1 MATMPVHHYSVLCY
15 SNGHNSHF
23 VQFIPKG
30 LTIGYDNWADM
41 TPEGMARNSMKYNK
55 EVYTEMFAELGEP
68 DLTDDELNARVKTY
82 YEEFLSC
89 TPVVVKAV
97 CVFLLTPLYTFTGNI
112 YLGSSQSR

>member
-1 MATMPVHHYSVLCY
+1 M
-15 SNGHNSHF
+15 
-23 VQFIPKG
+23 QFIPKG

-41 TPEGMARNSMKYNK
+41 TPEGMARNLARNSIKYNK
-55 EVYTEMFAELGEP
+55 EVYTEMFAELGKP

-82 YEEFLSC
+82 YEELLSC

-97 CVFLLTPLYTFTGNI
+97 CVFLLTFLYTFTGNI